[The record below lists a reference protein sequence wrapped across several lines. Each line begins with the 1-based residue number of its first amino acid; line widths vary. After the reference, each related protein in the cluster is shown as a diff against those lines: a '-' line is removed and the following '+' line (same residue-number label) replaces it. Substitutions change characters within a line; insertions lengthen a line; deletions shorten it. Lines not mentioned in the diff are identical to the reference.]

1 MLIVPSFILPVE
13 KNVNPHITRTPF
25 GRLSI
30 PPPLFLVLGI
40 FIIMEYII
48 DESKLTNV
56 ILKYLNQTLDGFE
69 DMDYNWADFNCGWGV
84 CCDIYAIGFVL
95 PDREHDDYLF
105 KLVDG
110 ENYNDNGDY
119 PEELMGSLPEPCYDL
134 PNITES
140 RFDTLWLGE
149 ELIDELVDMF
159 GGMDVWGKSF
169 LNLVNQKYGT
179 TANNIG

>member
-1 MLIVPSFILPVE
+1 
-13 KNVNPHITRTPF
+13 
-25 GRLSI
+25 
-30 PPPLFLVLGI
+30 
-40 FIIMEYII
+40 MEYII

-56 ILKYLNQTLDGFE
+56 ILKYLNQTLDGFD

-119 PEELMGSLPEPCYDL
+119 PEELMGELPEPCYEHPDIND
-134 PNITES
+134 PK
-140 RFDTLWLGE
+140 FDTILISDEMYERMENYFSFFDDWE
-149 ELIDELVDMF
+149 NELLRVLNHMF
-159 GGMDVWGKSF
+159 HMNVK
-169 LNLVNQKYGT
+169 
-179 TANNIG
+179 NIRLEYL